1 MMKKIIKLIILLI
14 ALVFLALYPRLFGIY
29 FTNVFVVFGIYAL
42 FSVSLNL
49 LLGFTGLLSF
59 GHAMYFGMGG
69 YATALA
75 LQHIEGLSIF
85 PAFLIGFLAALMLA
99 LVLAPLMVR
108 VSGTA
113 FAMLHLAFG
122 LLAYILALKMR
133 FITGGEDGIGG
144 FPIPPFSIPGIVSIE
159 MEDPLKFFYFAVII
173 LGVSIWILWFL
184 TKTPFGQ
191 IMVAI
196 RDKADRVDYLGY
208 RVPHSKAV
216 VYLFAGSFAGISGS
230 IYALFQNLIS
240 PDGALYILNSFIPV
254 MMTMVGG
261 IGSFFGPIYGS
272 AIFGIMDELTS
283 RYLAEQT
290 ELVVGLMLILVIMFY
305 PMGFAGFLSFL
316 KGKWLQFRLSRQG
329 QSKKEVVS

>member
-85 PAFLIGFLAALMLA
+85 PAFLIGFLAALVLA

>member
-1 MMKKIIKLIILLI
+1 MMNKIIKLIIWLI
-14 ALVFLALYPRLFGIY
+14 VLVFLALYPRLFGIY
-29 FTNVFVVFGIYAL
+29 FTNVFVVFGIFAL

-75 LQHIEGLSIF
+75 LQHIEGLSIL
-85 PAFLIGFLAALMLA
+85 PAFLIGFLAALALA
-99 LVLAPLMVR
+99 IVLAPLMVR

-144 FPIPPFSIPGIVSIE
+144 FPIPPFVIPGIASIE
-159 MEDPLKFFYFAVII
+159 MADPLKFFYFAVII

-290 ELVVGLMLILVIMFY
+290 ELVVGLILILVIMFY
-305 PMGFAGFLSFL
+305 PLGFAGFLSFL

-329 QSKKEVVS
+329 QSKEVVS